1 MPKFIHDFLRSVFK
15 DTTPSCTYI
24 SLSPHHHHYLTPAN
38 TSSLNPKSF
47 SAKPLL
53 PAVADLT
60 APLPWSLLR
69 PPLAT
74 SLRPVMSTLLLL
86 QLWQGVAV
94 FLRQTTGTWRW
105 ICDQL
110 AQPTNSF
117 HSRACLLYLLLSLSL
132 PLNSHFWCS
141 HHQSRPCLIPPHC
154 GPFSSVIYQSQV
166 TPPHSLA
173 VSSGSLSVSPTPPL

>member
-15 DTTPSCTYI
+15 DTMPSCTYI

-69 PPLAT
+69 PLLAT

-86 QLWQGVAV
+86 DFWQGVAV

-132 PLNSHFWCS
+132 YSLKFS
-141 HHQSRPCLIPPHC
+141 LLMLT
-154 GPFSSVIYQSQV
+154 SSV
-166 TPPHSLA
+166 
-173 VSSGSLSVSPTPPL
+173 